1 MSTTHELT
9 TRTAPD
15 GRKVGYSYRGVTIL
29 GSDKRSTQFSMRVG
43 RQERTWTER
52 SRCTSI
58 ARTTAKIDY
67 LIDGGFRTVND
78 EGVMV

>member
-1 MSTTHELT
+1 MNTTHEVT
-9 TRTAPD
+9 VRTAPD
-15 GRKVGYSYRGVTIL
+15 GRKVGYTYRGVKIL

-43 RQERTWTER
+43 QYGRTWTER
-52 SRCTSI
+52 SDRTTI
-58 ARTTAKIDY
+58 ARTTANIDR